1 MEKQSI
7 GKRLAQAVRHGLESC
22 TVCCHEPATS
32 ADPATRQ
39 RLLVQ
44 ARHVFATKGSSVTVR
59 DICRAANANV
69 AAVSYHFGGKDGLLA
84 EVLGRHLDDLL
95 VLYPMDGGIPA
106 TAPARERLHGF
117 VRGFLCRILL
127 PTDQRDDVLLGQM
140 LSDAF
145 VRPSPAFEPYADRH
159 RRAVGEFLIP
169 LIRELAGSPA
179 EMPYDT
185 AMLIVRSIVSQILFY
200 NHNRDKLI
208 ALRGGQA
215 FSPED
220 IRDVAGHITQF
231 CLGGIRQVLEQGTC
245 EEYYNGV

>member
-1 MEKQSI
+1 M
-7 GKRLAQAVRHGLESC
+7 GKGLAQTVGHGLESC
-22 TVCCHEPATS
+22 AVCCQGADKS

-39 RLLVQ
+39 RLLAQ
-44 ARHVFATKGSSVTVR
+44 GRHVFATKGSSVTVR
-59 DICRAANANV
+59 EICRAANANV

-84 EVLGRHLDDLL
+84 EVLGQHMDDLL
-95 VLYPMDGGIPA
+95 ALYPMDGGVPA
-106 TAPARERLHGF
+106 TAPGAERLYGF
-117 VRGFLCRILL
+117 IAAFLCRILL
-127 PTDQRDDVLLGQM
+127 PTGRRDDALLGQM

-145 VRPSPAFEPYADRH
+145 IRPSPAFEPYADRH
-159 RRAVGEFLIP
+159 KHAVGEFLIP
-169 LIRELAGSPA
+169 LIRELAGNPA
-179 EMPYDT
+179 ELPFDT
-185 AMLIVRSIVSQILFY
+185 AMLVVRSIVAQILFY

-245 EEYYNGV
+245 EEYCNGV